1 MIFCFHYKVFVALTI
16 NAGVLAV
23 GGNIALTGIIL
34 SKLRVS
40 SEDIQM
46 TKDEESW
53 FGKVT
58 NRYHII
64 LTIEIFIFGL

>member
-1 MIFCFHYKVFVALTI
+1 MTI

-40 SEDIQM
+40 SEDIKM

-58 NRYHII
+58 NRYHSI
-64 LTIEIFIFGL
+64 LTMKLLIFFT

>member
-1 MIFCFHYKVFVALTI
+1 MFVALTI

-58 NRYHII
+58 NRYHSV
-64 LTIEIFIFGL
+64 LTMNF

>member
-1 MIFCFHYKVFVALTI
+1 MTI

-23 GGNIALTGIIL
+23 GGNIAPTGIIL

-58 NRYHII
+58 N
-64 LTIEIFIFGL
+64 

>member
-1 MIFCFHYKVFVALTI
+1 MKLRINKSFCFHYQVFVALTI

-58 NRYHII
+58 N
-64 LTIEIFIFGL
+64 

>member
-1 MIFCFHYKVFVALTI
+1 MTI

-58 NRYHII
+58 NRYHSI
-64 LTIEIFIFGL
+64 LTMKLLIFIFYMI

>member
-1 MIFCFHYKVFVALTI
+1 MTI

-34 SKLRVS
+34 SRLRAS
-40 SEDIQM
+40 LEDIQM

-64 LTIEIFIFGL
+64 LTIKILFFT